1 MFVPTK
7 LKPGDEIR
15 VIAPSRSANILS
27 KVVILQAMQ
36 TLESLG
42 FVLSFGQHIFKSD
55 LHFSTSIK
63 NRVKDVHDAFTDS
76 NVKGILAVI
85 GGYNSNELL
94 PYLDY
99 DLIAQH
105 PKVFCGYSDTTAV
118 ATAIMEKS
126 GFVTYSGPSFSSFA
140 MEEGQTYQS
149 KNFMN
154 CVTQETPFA
163 IEPSNRWSDD
173 QWYIEQDYRRFRH
186 TNWKVFNEGRAEGKV
201 YGGNLSTLNL
211 LQGTPYLGPIE
222 DAILFVED
230 DELTSPEVFA
240 RDLTSLLQYVRSIKG
255 LVIGRFQD
263 KSNLTEEQLEFILFK
278 HPQLR
283 NVPVIY
289 DVDFGHTQPIFT
301 FPIGGTVNINTNE
314 QKINLIEF

>member
-1 MFVPTK
+1 MLVPTK

-15 VIAPSRSANILS
+15 IIAPSRSANILS

-42 FVLSFGQHIFKSD
+42 FVLSFGQHVFKTD

-63 NRVKDVHDAFTDS
+63 NRVKDIHAAFNDS

-99 DLIAQH
+99 DLIARH

-126 GFVTYSGPSFSSFA
+126 GFVTYSGPSFSNFA
-140 MEEGQTYQS
+140 MEKEQTYQS
-149 KNFMN
+149 KYFMK
-154 CVTQETPFA
+154 CVTQEEPFT

-186 TNWKVFNEGRAEGKV
+186 TSWKVFNEGIAEGKI

-211 LQGTPYLGPIE
+211 LQGTRYLGRIE

-230 DELTSPEVFA
+230 DELTSPEIFA
-240 RDLTSLLQYVRSIKG
+240 RDLASLLQYVRSIKG

-263 KSNLTEEQLEFILFK
+263 QSNLTEEQLEFILFK